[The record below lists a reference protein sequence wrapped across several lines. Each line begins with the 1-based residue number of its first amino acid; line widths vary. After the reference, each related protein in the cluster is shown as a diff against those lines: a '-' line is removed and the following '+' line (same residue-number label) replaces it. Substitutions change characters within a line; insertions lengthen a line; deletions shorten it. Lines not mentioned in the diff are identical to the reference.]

1 MMILIHVLA
10 RLFRRDRT
18 ARRALLLRA
27 GHTPLGPR
35 PTTAIGGHANRKR
48 ATLRKWVGSRM
59 TSIPAE
65 RLDRVWPDA
74 GPAGNRL
81 AAASA

>member
-59 TSIPAE
+59 TSVPPNAWTESGRTPVLREI
-65 RLDRVWPDA
+65 V
-74 GPAGNRL
+74 
-81 AAASA
+81 